1 MDGKYNGFGVLEYQ
15 DGSKYQGEFKD
26 DEFEGIGKR
35 IYNDGASYEG
45 NFLKGEF
52 HGHGIWHYPNG
63 DILEGNWEN
72 GDRNGVFIKTK
83 KKKKKFNVEYKNDVK
98 EKEEKV
104 N

>member
-1 MDGKYNGFGVLEYQ
+1 MALNIKANLKMMNLKEL
-15 DGSKYQGEFKD
+15 
-26 DEFEGIGKR
+26 GKR

-63 DILEGNWEN
+63 DMLEGNWEN
-72 GDRNGVFIKTK
+72 GDRNGVFIKTLK
-83 KKKKKFNVEYKNDVK
+83 SGEKFNVEYKNDVK